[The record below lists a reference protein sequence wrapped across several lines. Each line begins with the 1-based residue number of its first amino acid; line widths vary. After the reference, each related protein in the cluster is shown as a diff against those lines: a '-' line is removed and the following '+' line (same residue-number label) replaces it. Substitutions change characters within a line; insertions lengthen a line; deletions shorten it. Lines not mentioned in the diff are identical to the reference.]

1 MSDDLFTLLLMPAA
15 LACIMVTLG
24 FSLTPADFRRVIT
37 APRGVGIGLLN
48 LVLIAPA
55 LALAI
60 AELFALEPV
69 FAVGLVL
76 LGASPGGTLANL
88 LTHLARG
95 ETALS
100 VTLTAVSSVMAAV
113 TIPVYLTLAIDH
125 FGATGLDSD
134 PEMLLIVARVFAI
147 TVIPLVIGMSVRA
160 RAPDWVRAH
169 EPRAKRIAF
178 GVFLAI
184 VAGAVA
190 SEFEQT
196 TEHLGELAAAA
207 ISLNVAAMAI
217 SFAIARAARLSDRS
231 ATAIALE
238 LGIHNAALA
247 IAIGSAVDP
256 LLTVPAAVYASFM
269 FVTAGVFA
277 RIMYRRNAGE
287 AERAAAEA
295 VAVLS

>member
-1 MSDDLFTLLLMPAA
+1 MGDDLFTLVLLPAA

-24 FSLTPADFRRVIT
+24 FSLTPADFRRVFS
-37 APRGVGIGLLN
+37 APRGVGIGMLN

-55 LALAI
+55 LAFAI
-60 AELFALEPV
+60 AELFGLDPV

-100 VTLTAVSSVMAAV
+100 VTLTAVSSVMAVV
-113 TIPVYLTLAIDH
+113 TVPVYLTLAIDH
-125 FGATGLDSD
+125 FGVSGLDGD
-134 PEMLLIVARVFAI
+134 PEMLAIVARVFAI
-147 TVIPLVIGMSVRA
+147 TVIPLAIGMSVRG
-160 RAPDWVRAH
+160 RAAAWVQAH

-178 GVFLAI
+178 GLFLVI
-184 VAGAVA
+184 VVGAVA

-196 TEHLGELAAAA
+196 TEHLGALAAAA
-207 ISLNVAAMAI
+207 IALNVAAMAI
-217 SFAIARAARLSDRS
+217 SFTIARAARLSDRA

-247 IAIGSAVDP
+247 IAIGSTVDP
-256 LLTVPAAVYASFM
+256 LLTIPAAVYASFM
-269 FVTAGVFA
+269 FVTGGLFA
-277 RIMYRRNAGE
+277 RLMYRRNAGE
-287 AERAAAEA
+287 AEQAAAT
-295 VAVLS
+295 VVT